1 MFIDESQIEIYAG
14 DGGNGC
20 FAYAREKFKP
30 KGKPS
35 GGNGGKG
42 GHVYMIGCRQ
52 VQTLQD
58 VTTVLGRA
66 EGRMT
71 AETQQLPIFA

>member
-1 MFIDESQIEIYAG
+1 MAMKTQNELESLGVADAICGMTDEEVRSLVDE
-14 DGGNGC
+14 
-20 FAYAREKFKP
+20 AYAC
-30 KGKPS
+30 GL
-35 GGNGGKG
+35 
-42 GHVYMIGCRQ
+42 